1 MMQPAVVLQ
10 SRDLF
15 PNKWKM
21 TSQSEFD
28 ILYHELL
35 ELQEKQ
41 ESCNAFMANFD
52 QKRITEVLLGPEVQL
67 QFKKL
72 ISTTRSS
79 LKADFKNVENRIER
93 KVEDRIKNAFALNQS
108 TTILE
113 EGENEFQMFIAHQI
127 KAILK
132 SNVGKEVREYLM
144 NDEGEGRGPKLVDMV
159 SMIMGESMEKSI
171 KPNIILML
179 EENTTRAS
187 MMRVES
193 QLQNI
198 KSDSHQGG
206 ANVVDSRIKESI
218 IQKQID
224 TRMDKLECMTN
235 VAKSQSHTFSQPRAL
250 EKPLYIT

>member
-1 MMQPAVVLQ
+1 MTIITEWRRNEPLMQPAVVLQ

-28 ILYHELL
+28 ILYDELL

-144 NDEGEGRGPKLVDMV
+144 KNNMADWRRKQHYYEVLIC
-159 SMIMGESMEKSI
+159 SYI
-171 KPNIILML
+171 KYEL
-179 EENTTRAS
+179 
-187 MMRVES
+187 
-193 QLQNI
+193 
-198 KSDSHQGG
+198 
-206 ANVVDSRIKESI
+206 
-218 IQKQID
+218 
-224 TRMDKLECMTN
+224 
-235 VAKSQSHTFSQPRAL
+235 F
-250 EKPLYIT
+250 